1 MSRAPCAEKKWRCV
15 VLKKALV
22 LALLALS
29 VAVLAGGAFAADKP
43 LVVGFS
49 QIGAESGWRTAET
62 ESVISAAKDLGI
74 DLKFSDGQQKQENQ
88 IKAIRSFIAQGV
100 DGILLAPVV
109 ETGWE
114 PVLGEAKKANIPV
127 ILLDRGITVND
138 ESLYV
143 CKITSDFVFEGKEAA
158 KWVIAETGGTANVVQ
173 LQGTPGASAATER
186 QKGFEEGIKD
196 APGIKILE
204 SQTGDFTM
212 ELGKQVMEAFLKKY
226 GKDINVVYAHNDD
239 MGLGAIQA
247 IKEAGFKPGEDIKII
262 TVDATKAAF
271 EAMVAG
277 EMNAVV
283 ECNPLLGP
291 LAFETLKKA
300 IAGETLE
307 KWIVQK
313 DEVFTKDQAPSV
325 IGDRKY

>member
-1 MSRAPCAEKKWRCV
+1 MLPVFGCA
-15 VLKKALV
+15 
-22 LALLALS
+22 
-29 VAVLAGGAFAADKP
+29 AFAADP

-88 IKAIRSFIAQGV
+88 IAAIRAFIAQEV

-114 PVLGEAKKANIPV
+114 PVLTEAKDANIPV
-127 ILLDRGITVND
+127 ILLDRGITVDD

-143 CKITSDFVFEGKEAA
+143 CKITSDFIFEGEQAA
-158 KWVIAETGGTANVVQ
+158 KWVVSEFGGKANVVQ
-173 LQGTPGASAATER
+173 LQGTPGASAAIER
-186 QKGFEEGIKD
+186 QKGFEDELAKTPD
-196 APGIKILE
+196 VKILE

-226 GKDINVVYAHNDD
+226 GKEINVVYAHNDD
-239 MGLGAIQA
+239 MGLGAVQA
-247 IKEAGFKPGEDIKII
+247 IKEAGMKPGEDIKII

-291 LAFETLKKA
+291 LAFETLKKT
-300 IAGETLE
+300 IAGESLN
-307 KWIVQK
+307 KWIVQE
-313 DEVFTKDQAPSV
+313 DQVFTKDQAPSV
-325 IGDRKY
+325 IGSRKY

>member
-1 MSRAPCAEKKWRCV
+1 MSKKLWGLV
-15 VLKKALV
+15 IVALFY
-22 LALLALS
+22 AF
-29 VAVLAGGAFAADKP
+29 AGCAFAADKP

-62 ESVISAAKDLGI
+62 ESVISAAKELGI
-74 DLKFSDGQQKQENQ
+74 DLKFSDAQQKQENQ
-88 IKAIRSFIAQGV
+88 IKAIRSFVAQGV

-114 PVLGEAKKANIPV
+114 PILNEVKKAKIPV
-127 ILLDRGITVND
+127 ILLDRGITVDD

-143 CKITSDFVFEGKEAA
+143 CKITSDFVFEGKTAA
-158 KWVIAETGGTANVVQ
+158 EWTVKELGGQGNVVQ

-186 QKGFEEGIKD
+186 QKGFEDELTKT
-196 APGIKILE
+196 PGVKILE

-277 EMNAVV
+277 DMNAVV

-291 LAFETLKKA
+291 LAYETLKKA
-300 IAGETLE
+300 IAGETIE

-313 DEVFTKDQAPSV
+313 DELFTKDQAASV
-325 IGDRKY
+325 IGSRKY

>member
-1 MSRAPCAEKKWRCV
+1 MKHKRVLLLTLVSV
-15 VLKKALV
+15 VL
-22 LALLALS
+22 LAFGCA
-29 VAVLAGGAFAADKP
+29 AFAADT

-74 DLKFSDGQQKQENQ
+74 DLKFSDAQQKQENQ
-88 IKAIRSFIAQGV
+88 ISAIRAFIAQGV

-114 PVLGEAKKANIPV
+114 PVLTEAKEAGIPV
-127 ILLDRGITVND
+127 ILLDRGITVAD

-143 CKITSDFVFEGKEAA
+143 CKITSDFIFEGEQAA
-158 KWVIAETGGTANVVQ
+158 KWTAAELGGKGNVVQ
-173 LQGTPGASAATER
+173 LQGTPGASAAIER
-186 QKGFEEGIKD
+186 QKGFEDELAKTPD
-196 APGIKILE
+196 IKILE

-226 GKDINVVYAHNDD
+226 GNDIDVVYAHNDD
-239 MGLGAIQA
+239 MGLGAVQA
-247 IKEAGFKPGEDIKII
+247 IKEAGLKPGADIKLI

-277 EMNAVV
+277 EVNAVV

-300 IAGETLE
+300 LAGEKLD
-307 KWIVQK
+307 KWIVQV
-313 DEVFTKDQAPSV
+313 DQVFTKDQAASV
-325 IGDRKY
+325 IGSRKY

>member
-1 MSRAPCAEKKWRCV
+1 LRKLWIFALLVSLVAAFAGMAAAAEKT
-15 VLKKALV
+15 
-22 LALLALS
+22 
-29 VAVLAGGAFAADKP
+29 

-62 ESVISAAKDLGI
+62 DSVISAAKELGI
-74 DLKFSDGQQKQENQ
+74 DLKFSDAQQKQENQ

-114 PVLGEAKKANIPV
+114 PVLTEAQNAKIPV

-138 ESLYV
+138 DSLYV
-143 CKITSDFVFEGKEAA
+143 CKITSDFVFEGREAA
-158 KWVIAETGGTANVVQ
+158 KWVAKELGGKGSVVQ

-186 QKGFEEGIKD
+186 QKGFEEEIAKTPD
-196 APGIKILE
+196 IKILE

-226 GKDINVVYAHNDD
+226 GKDINAVYAHNDD

-247 IKEAGFKPGEDIKII
+247 IKEAGLKPGEDIKII

-291 LAFETLKKA
+291 LAYETLKKA
-300 IAGETLE
+300 IAGEKID

-313 DEVFTKDQAPSV
+313 DELFTKDQAASV
-325 IGDRKY
+325 IGSRKY

>member
-1 MSRAPCAEKKWRCV
+1 MKKF
-15 VLKKALV
+15 LV
-22 LALLALS
+22 FALLVSL
-29 VAVLAGGAFAADKP
+29 VAAFAGVAAAADKA

-62 ESVISAAKDLGI
+62 DSVVGAAKDLGI

-114 PVLGEAKKANIPV
+114 PVLTEAKDAKIPV

-143 CKITSDFVFEGKEAA
+143 CKITSDFIFEGREAA
-158 KWVIAETGGTANVVQ
+158 KWVVSEFGGKGNVAQ

-186 QKGFEEGIKD
+186 QKGFEDELAKT
-196 APGIKILE
+196 PGIKILE

-226 GKDINVVYAHNDD
+226 GKDINIVYAHNDD

-247 IKEAGFKPGEDIKII
+247 IKEAGLKPGEDIKII

-291 LAFETLKKA
+291 LAFETLKKV
-300 IAGETLE
+300 IAGESVD

-313 DEVFTKDQAPSV
+313 DELFTKDQAPSV
-325 IGDRKY
+325 IGSRKY